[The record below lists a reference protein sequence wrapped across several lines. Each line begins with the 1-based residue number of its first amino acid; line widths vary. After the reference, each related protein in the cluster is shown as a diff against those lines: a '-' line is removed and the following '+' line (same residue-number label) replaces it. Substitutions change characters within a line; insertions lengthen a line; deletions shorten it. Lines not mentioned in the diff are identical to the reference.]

1 MEGGPFIL
9 VPLRISGGMIK
20 EGTTIP
26 EVDPARDEVAW
37 VSGGNYVAG
46 DERVS
51 EGSIWICSQPH
62 SGRTALPSQDGKYW
76 SRGQPSNR
84 WSPFDD
90 YESTPARAN
99 GSLTY
104 VLDPGF
110 FTSAYMSGLVG
121 EAIEINV
128 TEGAVGPSLMDP
140 PGPLVV
146 DLWEQAMGLWEL
158 LFVPLGVRS
167 SFSLD
172 GMALHP
178 SARLTLTVRNASPT
192 APVALGTLMLG
203 EWQSVSGVGG
213 SGGVEYGAE
222 AELKSNGFIKYD
234 LDGGWHIVKRPS
246 SINLRLPT
254 VLDAAQADYA
264 VALLRSVLDR
274 PVAVRATNVPG
285 YDYLNTVGLITGPLT
300 ASDYSTARASLKV
313 TGAI

>member
-1 MEGGPFIL
+1 MKGGPFIL
-9 VPLRISGGMIK
+9 VPLRISGDMIK

-37 VSGGNYVAG
+37 SSGGNYVAG

-104 VLDPGF
+104 VLSPGF
-110 FTSAYMSGLVG
+110 FTAVAMYGLVG
-121 EAIEINV
+121 ETIEINV
-128 TEGAVGPSLMDP
+128 TEGPAGPSLMTP
-140 PGPLVV
+140 PGPLTL

-158 LFVPLGVRS
+158 LFMPLGARS
-167 SFSLD
+167 SVNLGD
-172 GMALHP
+172 IDLHP
-178 SARLTLTVRNASPT
+178 LAQLTLTVRNVNPD

-203 EWQSVSGVGG
+203 EWQSVSGASSG
-213 SGGVEYGAE
+213 GGVEYGAE
-222 AELKSNGFIKYD
+222 AELKPNGFIKYD
-234 LDGGWHIVKRPS
+234 LDGGWHIVRRPS

-264 VALLRSVLDR
+264 VALLRSVLER
-274 PVAVRATNVPG
+274 PVAVRATDVPG
-285 YDYLNTVGLITGPLT
+285 YDYLNTVGLIAGPLT
-300 ASDYSTARASLKV
+300 ASDYSTARANLKV